1 MKSIMNDVRHAF
13 RAFDKHRG
21 VSLLML
27 LTLAVGIGATTA
39 IFNLINALML
49 RPLPYYDAPERL
61 VALHETRRS
70 TGSQWE
76 PISSLNF
83 RDWRQQARGFE
94 AVGAFKRSDFNLSV
108 NERPEWVHG
117 AQVEASLFPLLGV
130 PPVIGR
136 GFSVEEDRPGG
147 ERVALLSH
155 SLWQERFGASP
166 AAIGQIVRLDGAS
179 YKVIGVMP
187 SRFAFPEWARL
198 WTPLALDA
206 DASRRDERWLN
217 AIARLSPGV
226 SVAQAQSALDQTAR
240 RLEELY
246 PQTNRGTGGRVRLL
260 KEELMP
266 IEARLGLVLMLGA
279 AGFFLL
285 IICANTTTLLI
296 VRVMERWKE
305 YALRAALGAQRGQMM
320 RQLLTES
327 LLTYLLGGMLA
338 IGASMAAVKLMLLAI
353 PVTIPFWVRF
363 DLDARVLAFT
373 LGVACLAGVAC
384 GLIPALRV
392 TGRDSLEQLRGGYR
406 GASGARSQSRMRN
419 LLVAGEFAL
428 SVVLLISA
436 LLLVKSFHQM
446 QAIDRGYR
454 AEKILTLQFSLNGA
468 EYEDAQRR
476 NLFVERML
484 DAARRVNGVI
494 SADVVDYLPS
504 SSYGT
509 QTTRIVAQDRPV
521 QVGEEALAS
530 RNAITRDYLETLRI
544 PLLAGRGFTAEEV
557 ALSRPM
563 AIVSASLAKKLWQ
576 DQSPLGR
583 RLRLADAPDLEWLTL
598 IGVAGDTRQAYQ
610 MGGIDRWPGQ
620 QVYLPLPRTTS
631 RTLTLTAHTLGA
643 PLQVVPALR
652 SAVAAIDPH
661 LPLFHVMSL
670 QQVQGEL
677 EWLPRFW
684 SRMFTIF
691 ALLGVAV
698 AGTGMY
704 GIIAQ
709 SMAQRTRE
717 MGIRTALGAQPLSLL
732 LLPLKQGLRLAVT
745 GLAIGAA
752 GALGIAQLM
761 KSLLF
766 GVNLADP
773 WIYGGVSTLM
783 IVIALLASFG
793 AAFRVMRVDPLKA
806 LRAE

>member
-1 MKSIMNDVRHAF
+1 MKRVMNDIRQAF
-13 RAFDKHRG
+13 RALNKHRG

-39 IFNLINALML
+39 IFNLVDALML
-49 RPLPYYDAPERL
+49 RPLPYYTAPERL

-76 PISSLNF
+76 PISPLNL
-83 RDWRQQARGFE
+83 RDWRQQAGGLA
-94 AVGAFKRSDFNLSV
+94 AVGAFKRSDFNLSLD
-108 NERPEWVHG
+108 ERPEWVRG

-130 PPVIGR
+130 PPIIGR
-136 GFSVEEDRPGG
+136 GFSAQEDRPGG
-147 ERVALLSH
+147 DHVVLLSH
-155 SLWQERFGASP
+155 SLWQERFAASS
-166 AAIGQIVRLDGAS
+166 AALGQVVRLDGVP

-187 SRFAFPEWARL
+187 PRFSFPEWARL
-198 WTPLALDA
+198 WTPLALDPA
-206 DASRRDERWLN
+206 MSRRDERWLN
-217 AIARLSPGV
+217 AIARLSPGA

-240 RLEELY
+240 RLEQLY

-260 KEELMP
+260 AEELMP
-266 IEARLGLVLMLGA
+266 VEARLGLVLLLGA

-305 YALRAALGAQRGQMM
+305 YALRAALGAQRRQLM
-320 RQLLTES
+320 RQLLIES
-327 LLTYLLGGMLA
+327 LLTYMLGGMLA
-338 IGASMAAVKLMLLAI
+338 IGAAMAAVKLMLLAI

-363 DLDARVLAFT
+363 DLDARVLVFT
-373 LGVACLAGVAC
+373 LGVAGVAGVAC
-384 GLIPALRV
+384 GLVPALRV
-392 TGRDSLEQLRGGYR
+392 TARDSLEQLRGGYR
-406 GASGARSQSRMRN
+406 GASGAKSQSRMRN
-419 LLVAGEFAL
+419 LLVGGELAL
-428 SVVLLISA
+428 SVVLLVSA
-436 LLLVKSFHQM
+436 LLLVKSFQQM

-454 AEKILTLQFSLNGA
+454 AEKVLTLQFSLNGA
-468 EYEDAQRR
+468 EYEAAQRR
-476 NLFVERML
+476 SAFVERML
-484 DAARRVNGVI
+484 DAARRVNGIV

-509 QTTRIVAQDRPV
+509 QVSRVAAQDRPV
-521 QVGEEALAS
+521 PAGEEALAS
-530 RNAITRDYLETLRI
+530 RDSISEDYLKTLKI
-544 PLLAGRGFTAEEV
+544 PLLSGRGFTAEEV
-557 ALSRPM
+557 ALARPV
-563 AIVSASLAKKLWQ
+563 AIVSASLAKQLWQ
-576 DQSPLGR
+576 DRPPLGR
-583 RLRLADAPDLEWLTL
+583 RVRLADDPDPQWLTL

-620 QVYLPLPRTTS
+620 QVYLPLPRTAS
-631 RTLTLTAHTLGA
+631 RTLTLTARTLGV
-643 PLQVVPALR
+643 PLAVVPALR
-652 SAVAAIDPH
+652 RAVAAIDPH

-670 QQVQGEL
+670 QQVLGEL

-684 SRMFTIF
+684 GRMLTIF

-698 AGTGMY
+698 AGIGMF
-704 GIIAQ
+704 GIISQ
-709 SMAQRTRE
+709 SLAQRTRE
-717 MGIRTALGAQPLSLL
+717 MGIRTALGAEPRSLL

-766 GVNLADP
+766 AVNPADP
-773 WIYGGVSTLM
+773 WIYGEVSAM
-783 IVIALLASFG
+783 IVVVSLLASLG
-793 AAFRVMRVDPLKA
+793 AAYGVMRLDPLQA